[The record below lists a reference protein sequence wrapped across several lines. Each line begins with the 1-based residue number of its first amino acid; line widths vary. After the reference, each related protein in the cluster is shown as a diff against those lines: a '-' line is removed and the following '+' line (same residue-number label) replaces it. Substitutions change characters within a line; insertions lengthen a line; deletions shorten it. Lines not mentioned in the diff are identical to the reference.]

1 MQVIS
6 RFIHRLKNMAGNISK
21 KNRILA
27 ALVGACVVST
37 GTIMATAPQH
47 DPSVLD
53 EKSWP
58 ISRAITETQTLSP
71 ELALFGRVETPR
83 HAKLSAA
90 ISAEVTELHIAEGQ
104 RVSQGQLLLSL
115 DAVEQE
121 LLLQQRSA
129 DLEDSQAQL
138 QLVLRDIKTDREVLR
153 HMQNLHDLTKAK
165 ADRLQTLSSKKLIA
179 TEKLEDTLQEV
190 SRQGIELARQQAQ
203 VDNNPHRQSRAQASL
218 NRNLAKL
225 DNQKINL
232 QRTQVRAPFD
242 GRISSLNV
250 SPGDRVQLGQILL
263 SLYDSSA
270 LQVRA
275 SIPSSAIDIMKEALM
290 NGEPIGALINGQ
302 QLLATLTQLAS
313 EVSRGK
319 SGVDGLF
326 TVADSDGILELGR
339 AVELTIIMPAIESVI
354 ALPLQSVYDNKRV
367 FTIDEGRLRSV
378 EVAPIGQR
386 INAHGKLEILIKAGT
401 LKSGVAILASNLPK
415 AASGLKVKVINDDK
429 PQLAGIE

>member
-1 MQVIS
+1 MQAITKLTP
-6 RFIHRLKNMAGNISK
+6 HLKSMVSKISK
-21 KNRILA
+21 KNKILA
-27 ALVGACVVST
+27 ALVGACLIST
-37 GTIMATAPQH
+37 GTLMATAPQH

-58 ISRAITETQTLSP
+58 VSRAVTETQTLSP
-71 ELALFGRVETPR
+71 EIALFGRVETPR

-90 ISAEVTELHIAEGQ
+90 ISAEVIELHIAEGQ
-104 RVSQGQLLLSL
+104 RVSKGQLLLSL
-115 DAVEQE
+115 DSAEQE

-138 QLVLRDIKTDREVLR
+138 QLVLRDIRTDREVLS

-190 SRQGIELARQQAQ
+190 SRQGIELAIQQAQ
-203 VDNNPHRQSRAQASL
+203 VDNNPHRQSQAEAAVS
-218 NRNLAKL
+218 RNLARM
-225 DNQKINL
+225 DNQQINL
-232 QRTQVRAPFD
+232 QRTEIRAPFD
-242 GRISSLNV
+242 GRISSLTV

-263 SLYDSSA
+263 SLYDSNA
-270 LQVRA
+270 LQVRV
-275 SIPSSAIDIMKEALM
+275 SIPSSAIDIMKEALI
-290 NGEPIGALINGQ
+290 NGEPIGASVNGQ
-302 QLLATLTQLAS
+302 QLFATLTALAS

-326 TVADSDGILELGR
+326 TMADTDGVLELGR
-339 AVELTIIMPAIESVI
+339 AVELTIIMPPIERVI

-367 FTIDEGRLRSV
+367 FTINEGRLRSV

-386 INAHGKLEILIKAGT
+386 INAQGKLEILVKENT

-415 AASGLKVKVINDDK
+415 AASGLKVKVINDDE
-429 PQLAGIE
+429 PQLAGVE

>member
-1 MQVIS
+1 MQAITKFTHRLQTMASKIS
-6 RFIHRLKNMAGNISK
+6 RKNK
-21 KNRILA
+21 ILA
-27 ALVGACVVST
+27 ALVGACFIST

-90 ISAEVTELHIAEGQ
+90 ISAEVTQLHIAEGQ

-115 DAVEQE
+115 DAAEQE

-129 DLEDSQAQL
+129 DLEDSEAQL

-165 ADRLQTLSSKKLIA
+165 ADRLQTLNSKKLIA

-190 SRQGIELARQQAQ
+190 SRQGIQLARQQAQ
-203 VDNNPHRQSRAQASL
+203 VDNNPHRQSQAEAAVSL
-218 NRNLAKL
+218 NLARL
-225 DNQKINL
+225 DNQQINV
-232 QRTQVRAPFD
+232 QRTEIRAPFD
-242 GRISSLNV
+242 GRVSSLNV

-263 SLYDSSA
+263 SVYDSNA
-270 LQVRA
+270 LQVRV
-275 SIPSSAIDIMKEALM
+275 SIPSSAIEIMKEALT
-290 NGEPIGALINGQ
+290 NGEAIGASVDEQ
-302 QLLATLTQLAS
+302 QLFATLTALAS

-326 TVADSDGILELGR
+326 TVADTDGILELGR
-339 AVELTIIMPAIESVI
+339 AVELTIIMPPIESVI

-367 FTIDEGRLRSV
+367 FTINEGRLRSV

-386 INAHGKLEILIKAGT
+386 VNAQGKLEILVKENT

-415 AASGLKVKVINDDK
+415 AASGLKVKVINDDE
-429 PQLAGIE
+429 PQLAGVE

>member
-1 MQVIS
+1 MQAITS
-6 RFIHRLKNMAGNISK
+6 LTHRLKNTASRISR

-27 ALVGACVVST
+27 ALVGACLIST

-58 ISRAITETQTLSP
+58 VSRAITETQTLSP

-90 ISAEVTELHIAEGQ
+90 ISAEVSALHVAEGQ
-104 RVSQGQLLLSL
+104 RVLHGQLLLSL
-115 DAVEQE
+115 DRAEQE

-129 DLEDSQAQL
+129 DVEDSQAQL

-153 HMQNLHDLTKAK
+153 HMQKLHDLTKAK
-165 ADRLQTLSSKKLIA
+165 ADRLQTLIGKKLIA
-179 TEKLEDTLQEV
+179 TEKLEDTQQEV

-203 VDNNPHRQSRAQASL
+203 VDNNPHRQSQAEAALS
-218 NRNLAKL
+218 RNLARL
-225 DNQKINL
+225 DNQRINV
-232 QRTQVRAPFD
+232 QRTEIRAPFD

-250 SPGDRVQLGQILL
+250 SPGDRVQLGQVVL

-270 LQVRA
+270 LQVRV
-275 SIPSSAIDIMKEALM
+275 SMPSSVIDTMKGALRT
-290 NGEPIGALINGQ
+290 GEPIEASVNGQ
-302 QLLATLTQLAS
+302 QLFATLTALAS

-326 TVADSDGILELGR
+326 TVADTDGILELGR
-339 AVELTIIMPAIESVI
+339 AVELTIIMPAVERVI

-367 FTIDEGRLRSV
+367 FTIAEGRLKSV
-378 EVAPIGQR
+378 EISPIGQR
-386 INAHGKLEILIKAGT
+386 VNAQGKLEILVTEST

-415 AASGLKVKVINDDK
+415 AASGLKVDVINDDR
-429 PQLAGIE
+429 PLLIVAE

>member
-1 MQVIS
+1 MQAIT
-6 RFIHRLKNMAGNISK
+6 RLTHHLQAMGSKISK
-21 KNRILA
+21 KNKILA
-27 ALVGACVVST
+27 ALVGACFIST

-58 ISRAITETQTLSP
+58 VSRAITETQTLSP

-90 ISAEVTELHIAEGQ
+90 ISAEVTALHVAEGQ

-115 DAVEQE
+115 DRAEQE

-153 HMQNLHDLTKAK
+153 HMQKLHDLTKTK
-165 ADRLQTLSSKKLIA
+165 ADRLQTLNSKKLIA

-203 VDNNPHRQSRAQASL
+203 VDNNPHRQSQAEAAVS
-218 NRNLAKL
+218 RNLARL
-225 DNQKINL
+225 ENQQINV
-232 QRTQVRAPFD
+232 QRTDIRAPFD
-242 GRISSLNV
+242 GRVSRLVV
-250 SPGDRVQLGQILL
+250 SPGDRVQLGQLML
-263 SLYDSSA
+263 SLYDSNA
-270 LQVRA
+270 LQVRV
-275 SIPSSAIDIMKEALM
+275 SIPSSAIAIMKEALLY
-290 NGEPIGALINGQ
+290 GEPIGASVNGQ
-302 QLLATLTQLAS
+302 QLFATLTQLAS

-326 TVADSDGILELGR
+326 TVADTNGILELGR
-339 AVELTIIMPAIESVI
+339 AVELTILMPAVERVI

-367 FTIDEGRLRSV
+367 FTIENGRLRSV
-378 EVAPIGQR
+378 EISPIGQHV
-386 INAHGKLEILIKAGT
+386 NDQGKLEILVKEST

-429 PQLAGIE
+429 PQRVAVE